1 MKGKPM
7 ISPHLRLIKHHTGSR
22 SLTARGTTW
31 KETELTKD
39 KPSFPSCPQCPAS
52 RLRLRGGRHHGHRVG
67 GASIF
72 DLLTCKS
79 SLTAV
84 LLLYA
89 GPVFSKFKLFQVHHC
104 VFRNKY
110 FQLLIR
116 TFSQWMVCGIKSCSI
131 L

>member
-31 KETELTKD
+31 KETELEED
-39 KPSFPSCPQCPAS
+39 EPSFPSCPAS

-72 DLLTCKS
+72 DLLTCKA

-104 VFRNKY
+104 VF
-110 FQLLIR
+110 
-116 TFSQWMVCGIKSCSI
+116 
-131 L
+131 